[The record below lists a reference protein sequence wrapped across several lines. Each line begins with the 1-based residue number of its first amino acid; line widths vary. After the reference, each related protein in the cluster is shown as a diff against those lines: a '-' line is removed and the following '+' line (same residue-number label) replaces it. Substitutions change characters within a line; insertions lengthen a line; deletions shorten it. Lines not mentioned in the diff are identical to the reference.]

1 MIITIVIHISPPVI
15 SRLDLA
21 YIVDPRR
28 EPMIIRPK
36 VENAEKFMLVIN
48 NYLG

>member
-1 MIITIVIHISPPVI
+1 M
-15 SRLDLA
+15 A

-36 VENAEKFMLVIN
+36 VENMEKFMLVIN
-48 NYLG
+48 NYLGEKYNISAIGQIGLR